1 VANEP
6 SNAYAIKLN
15 ATGTGVL
22 EFDFADAGDTV
33 TLEAG
38 SKTSGFTTLKVT
50 DGTLDATNAD
60 LTGITRVEVA
70 SGITVSLEQIRS
82 IPTIVAN
89 SATSEITV
97 EVNSEAEAT
106 ELVALITAGTVTVY
120 GDTNPIKLVAA
131 PTATVATETLT
142 AKQTETTASVKATAE
157 APADT
162 AVVDTT
168 TTTTTTGGGGGT
180 VAKNFSSVMSGNT
193 LSFDGNTTGDISV
206 VANTTSRVVDATQ
219 DSVKSLSQPF
229 YADVTGIS
237 VVSGQKVVMTAAD
250 YATIGASITGAGD
263 VSITNVTTSSDLQNV
278 NVTGTITV
286 AGESSAANLTELD
299 GATTVK
305 VVATGVTNIVGTAA
319 DSADALNDQTTLD
332 TAADVTVT
340 TSGTSA
346 TLAHLK
352 TIEAATSGLVTATA
366 NTSVSGS
373 LADAKLLLVTNEGT
387 SGDKINM
394 AAAAAV
400 SIDDATGT
408 LQAADLKA
416 VGGATTG
423 AVTLASAQTVS
434 GTVADVTAALIT
446 SGTSVGVKASAANT
460 ATVTDAATAAEAAA
474 IAGITDVT
482 YNGSGGITDSS
493 TNLLATTRTN
503 LKAAAAD
510 DSDVAVTINDAATA
524 SLTAANLALIA
535 DETSGTVTVTNAAAV
550 GGTVSE
556 LTDALI
562 TDAVTFGAA
571 STAAASDAATA
582 AEAKA
587 IAAVSNITASF
598 DGGITDTVALMSSSG
613 TLTANMSAA
622 VTEDTDVAVTT
633 SGTSG
638 DLADLKAIDSGT
650 TGFVNAASVTSTT
663 GSLADAKLILSTND
677 GTTGN
682 TIAHKADLAVS
693 INDATGTLAAGDL
706 KLVGLS
712 TTGAVSLVYDQTIS
726 GLAADVNDAL
736 VTSGSKVVVKS
747 GGSGSTATVTDA
759 ATAAVAGAI
768 AGVTDVTGNFAG
780 GISDTV
786 ANLVNSDSTA
796 VSTGLG
802 AADGDDADVN
812 ITIITTTTATAAQ
825 VELIETATTGTLN
838 TGTLATITVV
848 SGGSADLKHTTVSGK
863 TLAFDEVDDT
873 GSGEET
879 VTISGTSVDDTIN
892 LSSVTID
899 GADIIKLIV
908 NGADGNDTITGGA
921 GVDHITGG
929 GGNDSITVGT
939 GADIIKTS
947 DNHSTDSTA
956 HDLNTTSD
964 AIAAGET
971 ITFGDGVDVIT
982 DFVKGTDKLDIDSIT
997 DATAAPTT
1005 LINVDHTSA
1014 LSDNVAYVGYGTWDG
1029 SSGVFTFA
1037 AAFDATSAK
1046 DALVVTDGA
1055 AETIDVNDAIVI
1067 LDDLTAALTGA
1078 DIM

>member
-1 VANEP
+1 
-6 SNAYAIKLN
+6 
-15 ATGTGVL
+15 
-22 EFDFADAGDTV
+22 
-33 TLEAG
+33 
-38 SKTSGFTTLKVT
+38 
-50 DGTLDATNAD
+50 
-60 LTGITRVEVA
+60 
-70 SGITVSLEQIRS
+70 
-82 IPTIVAN
+82 
-89 SATSEITV
+89 
-97 EVNSEAEAT
+97 
-106 ELVALITAGTVTVY
+106 
-120 GDTNPIKLVAA
+120 PIKLVAA

-168 TTTTTTGGGGGT
+168 TTTTTTGGGGGGGGT

-229 YADVTGIS
+229 YANVTGIS

-400 SIDDATGT
+400 SINDATGT

-416 VGGATTG
+416 VGAATTG

-446 SGTSVGVKASAANT
+446 SGTSVGVKASASNT

-503 LKAAAAD
+503 LKAAVAD

-524 SLTAANLALIA
+524 SLTAANLSLIA

-550 GGTVSE
+550 GGTVAE

-571 STAAASDAATA
+571 STAAASDAASA

-587 IAAVSNITASF
+587 IAAVSNITAGF
-598 DGGITDTVALMSSSG
+598 AGGITDTVTLMSSSG

-638 DLADLKAIDSGT
+638 DLADLKAIDAGT

-677 GTTGN
+677 GATGN
-682 TIAHKADLAVS
+682 TVAHKSDLAVS

-712 TTGAVSLVYDQTIS
+712 TTGAVSLVNDQTIS

-786 ANLVNSDSTA
+786 ANLVNGDSDA

-812 ITIITTTTATAAQ
+812 ITVITTTTATAAQ

-838 TGTLATITVV
+838 TGTLATITVA
-848 SGGSADLKHTTVSGK
+848 SAGSADLKHTTVSGK
-863 TLAFDEVDDT
+863 TLAFKEVDDT

-879 VTISGTSVDDTIN
+879 VTISGTSGDDTIN
-892 LSSVTID
+892 LSAVTID
-899 GADIIKLIV
+899 GSDIIKLIV
-908 NGADGNDTITGGA
+908 NGAGGDDTITGGA

-956 HDLNTTSD
+956 HDLDTTSD
-964 AIAAGET
+964 AIAADET
-971 ITFGDGVDVIT
+971 ITFGEGVDVIT
-982 DFVKGTDKLDIDSIT
+982 DFVTGTDKLDIDSIT
-997 DATAAPTT
+997 DATIAPTT

-1037 AAFDATSAK
+1037 AAFDSTNAK

-1055 AETIDVNDAIVI
+1055 AESILVNDAIVI
-1067 LDDLTAALTGA
+1067 LDDLNAALTGVE
-1078 DIM
+1078 IM